1 MERPSTKLPSDIFEL
16 LDISWAPGAG
26 GLGSFL
32 HELLRCCERWFA
44 SSGASIFL
52 GEKDSDV
59 YVIRARAGSDAI
71 MPDGATIREGQ
82 GIAGAAV
89 QSGQAMLINDPKDHP
104 LLAKRKVARKREI
117 QSALVVPLTMPGG
130 RCLGVINLSRH
141 AGKEPFSEPDLHLAE
156 AIARYVALA
165 LSNVRML
172 DEIRA
177 AKTQADSA
185 RDQLQAVIESLGVAV
200 AIVDSS
206 GALVGNNAEA
216 SRMLG
221 EPDERERFSC
231 APPALRSGLDK
242 ALRSALKGQTARV
255 KPIEEVSDRTWS
267 VIATPIPSG
276 GATAVIEE
284 ITESERTH
292 AERARVNRLAE
303 IGQMTAAIAHEIRNP
318 LTGICGAAQMVCISP
333 EQAPQF
339 GKIIEQEA
347 MKLNA
352 LCDEFLEFA
361 KPITVRKRTVN
372 LTQLGRR
379 LAAAHFNQFCAAG
392 VTLEL
397 EIAGGEP
404 TIDLDELRIEQVL
417 RNLILNALQASKAGD
432 RVRLEI
438 WSWGFVV
445 EDYGCGM
452 PPEVIE
458 RLCTPFFTTKP
469 TGTGLG
475 LSTVRKIIEAHGGNL
490 RIRSD
495 AGKGTRF
502 EVVLEPETQA
512 LRLTA

>member
-1 MERPSTKLPSDIFEL
+1 MERPSTKLPSDIFDL

-32 HELLRCCERWFA
+32 HELLKCCERWFA

-52 GEKDSDV
+52 RETDSDV
-59 YVIRARAGSDAI
+59 FVITARAGSDAV
-71 MPDGATIREGQ
+71 MPAGATIREGH

-104 LLAKRKVARKREI
+104 LLAQRKVTQKREI

-141 AGKEPFSEPDLHLAE
+141 AGTQPFKDADLHLAE

-172 DEIRA
+172 DEIRN
-177 AKTQADSA
+177 AKNQADAA

-200 AIVDSS
+200 AIVDSN
-206 GALVGNNAEA
+206 GNLVGRNAEA
-216 SRMLG
+216 NRMLG
-221 EPDERERFSC
+221 EPEERERFSC
-231 APPALRSGLDK
+231 APPALRAGMDK
-242 ALRSALKGQTARV
+242 ALSTALTGQTARL
-255 KPIEEVSDRTWS
+255 KPKEAVSDRTWS

-284 ITESERTH
+284 ITESERSHT
-292 AERARVNRLAE
+292 ERARLNRLAE

-333 EQAPQF
+333 EEAPQF

-347 MKLNA
+347 MKLNS

-361 KPITVRKRTVN
+361 KPITVKKRTVK
-372 LTQLGRR
+372 LAELGRR

-397 EIAGGEP
+397 EIAPGEP

-417 RNLILNALQASKAGD
+417 RNLLLNALQASKAGE
-432 RVRLEI
+432 VVKLEI

-445 EDYGCGM
+445 EDHGCGM
-452 PPEVIE
+452 PPEVLE

-475 LSTVRKIIEAHGGNL
+475 LSTVRKIVEAHGGNL
-490 RIRSD
+490 RVRSD
-495 AGKGTRF
+495 AGEGTRF